1 MTRELDTLRKRQWRF
16 ERQNRWDYL
25 PRAKQLQAIAILVL
39 AGWNAVIPAE
49 FCIAQALRRHS
60 DAVQDVSLWAA
71 SVSEWCL
78 ACTDE
83 AIASIHHP
91 NNKEQ
96 ERVRQEAIKWLAERE
111 TVEWCKHQNFDHGV
125 APSTNDLANRFVKS
139 VYIESAGCVGVC
151 RCGCFVSLGRKEVR
165 DTSTEELGPFF
176 CRHWKK
182 SLKKRSRQRHDL
194 LEKKKS
200 QDFAYKFKGEK
211 MYLPWVCFQPLLGD
225 LNLGQSVVIYYTFNK

>member
-39 AGWNAVIPAE
+39 AGWNAVIAAE

-91 NNKEQ
+91 NNKQQ

-125 APSTNDLANRFVKS
+125 APSTNVLANRFVK
-139 VYIESAGCVGVC
+139 
-151 RCGCFVSLGRKEVR
+151 FVSNRQGASASVDVAALSASAEKRFGTRLR
-165 DTSTEELGPFF
+165 RSWGLSFGTMPAREEIPEE
-176 CRHWKK
+176 
-182 SLKKRSRQRHDL
+182 
-194 LEKKKS
+194 EKQAK
-200 QDFAYKFKGEK
+200 AR
-211 MYLPWVCFQPLLGD
+211 PP
-225 LNLGQSVVIYYTFNK
+225 